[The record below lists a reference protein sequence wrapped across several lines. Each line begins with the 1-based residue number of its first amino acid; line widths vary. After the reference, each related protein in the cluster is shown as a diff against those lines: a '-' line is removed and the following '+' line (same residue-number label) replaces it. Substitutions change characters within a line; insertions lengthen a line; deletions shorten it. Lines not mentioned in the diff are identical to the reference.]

1 MLKKDQYEKKAF
13 RLSLYDVDP
22 LVTDIHDGQFFQ
34 LNDAGK
40 WTYADGTRKAYPTI
54 NRRFAGKG
62 FGPQQERLEGRDDV
76 SRTGKISCFAGNYE
90 IASDQF
96 DKDASYT
103 YGAPLH
109 VSADPAKKGLLTAFD
124 PANPAHKS
132 YFIVGFVTEVPNQQ
146 NGQFL
151 RFHGI

>member
-22 LVTDIHDGQFFQ
+22 SVTEIHDGQFFQ
-34 LNDAGK
+34 LNDQGK
-40 WTYADGTRKAYPTI
+40 WVYADGTRKAYPSL
-54 NRRFAGKG
+54 NRRYAGAG

-76 SRTGKISCFAGNYE
+76 SRTGKIACLAGNYE
-90 IASDQF
+90 VASDQY

-103 YGAPLH
+103 YGAALY
-109 VSADPAKKGLLTAFD
+109 VSADPLKKGLLTMFD
-124 PANPAHKS
+124 EGNVAHKPQ
-132 YFIVGFVTEVPNQQ
+132 FIVGYVTEVPNQQ

-151 RFHGI
+151 RFHGA